1 MQTGLCRFPAVGPP
15 IGAAAR
21 EVVSAESVVD
31 DGAAV
36 QAVVNGAE
44 VQAVVFGIGRPTGGT
59 FSRVI
64 CSPAYGSSQRSTLV
78 VAQWRKRP

>member
-1 MQTGLCRFPAVGPP
+1 M
-15 IGAAAR
+15 GAAAR
-21 EVVSAESVVD
+21 EVVGAEGVVD

-36 QAVVNGAE
+36 QAVVDGAE
-44 VQAVVFGIGRPTGGT
+44 VQAVVVGIGPTGGT

-64 CSPAYGSSQRSTLV
+64 CSPAYGSNQISTLI

>member
-1 MQTGLCRFPAVGPP
+1 MQTGLSFPAVSPP
-15 IGAAAR
+15 MGAAAR
-21 EVVSAESVVD
+21 EVVGAEGVFD
-31 DGAAV
+31 DGASV
-36 QAVVNGAE
+36 QAVVDGAE
-44 VQAVVFGIGRPTGGT
+44 MQAVVVGIGPTGGT

>member
-1 MQTGLCRFPAVGPP
+1 M
-15 IGAAAR
+15 GAADR
-21 EVVSAESVVD
+21 EVVGAEGVVD

-36 QAVVNGAE
+36 QAVVVG
-44 VQAVVFGIGRPTGGT
+44 VGPTGRT
-59 FSRVI
+59 FNRV

>member
-1 MQTGLCRFPAVGPP
+1 M
-15 IGAAAR
+15 GAADR
-21 EVVSAESVVD
+21 EVVGAEGVVD

-36 QAVVNGAE
+36 QAVVVGVGPTDRTFNR
-44 VQAVVFGIGRPTGGT
+44 VV
-59 FSRVI
+59 

>member
-1 MQTGLCRFPAVGPP
+1 MQTGLSFPAVSPP
-15 IGAAAR
+15 MGAAAR
-21 EVVSAESVVD
+21 EVVGAEGVID

-36 QAVVNGAE
+36 QAVVDGAE
-44 VQAVVFGIGRPTGGT
+44 VQAVVVGIGPTGGT

>member
-1 MQTGLCRFPAVGPP
+1 MQTGLCRSLLFPPM
-15 IGAAAR
+15 GAANR
-21 EVVSAESVVD
+21 EVVGAEGVVD

-36 QAVVNGAE
+36 QAVVVG
-44 VQAVVFGIGRPTGGT
+44 VGPTGGT

-64 CSPAYGSSQRSTLV
+64 CSPAYGISQRSTLV

>member
-1 MQTGLCRFPAVGPP
+1 MQTGLSFPAVSPP
-15 IGAAAR
+15 MGTAAR
-21 EVVSAESVVD
+21 EVVGAEGVVD

-36 QAVVNGAE
+36 QAVVVG
-44 VQAVVFGIGRPTGGT
+44 VGPTGRT
-59 FSRVI
+59 FNRVV